1 MRREEFTK
9 ITRKSISNISEQI
22 IAIYIGKSMEKVT
35 YIWKIKLSRPWTFD
49 NVSDFVSFLTST
61 DSSNS
66 EVFVDVWLSL
76 DESIGEFST
85 AYKNMS
91 ALVWRK
97 VYNHDFALNLV
108 RLNKVCLHIPKD

>member
-1 MRREEFTK
+1 
-9 ITRKSISNISEQI
+9 
-22 IAIYIGKSMEKVT
+22 MENVT

-76 DESIGEFST
+76 DESIGEFSM

-108 RLNKVCLHIPKD
+108 RLNKVCLHIPKDQTLFNVTPWVEKLFHYGS